1 MMKKNVKRKSAVFLA
16 LVLTLS
22 ALALPRVNAANP
34 VDVEKNDC
42 SIEFKT
48 SGDDKIKED
57 LNTAEVLVKLY
68 RVAEIDSF
76 GEYTAIG
83 DFEKLEVSALDAE
96 KASSAKEWK
105 TRAEKASKMVKA
117 GTEVEAR
124 VSLVNGIGTTG
135 KKLPTGLYLVMAEKT
150 LTSHYEYT
158 FTPYLISLPNNYY
171 YGTGND
177 DWVYDLTEVS
187 LKPEQKPR
195 YGDLVIEKE
204 LLDLNT
210 TFGDKATFVFQID
223 IETLDHKKSSRVEEL
238 TMEKEPGTKQL
249 VVTKIPAGAT
259 VMVKEVY
266 SGASYRQISDDPEAV
281 TIYADEMIGV
291 RFVNEHDGRS
301 NGGYGVNNHFE
312 QDEEGQYQ
320 YSSEEAQ

>member
-48 SGDDKIKED
+48 SGDDKIKAD

-76 GEYTAIG
+76 GEYTAVG
-83 DFEKLEVSALDAE
+83 DFKDLEVSALDAE
-96 KASSAKEWK
+96 KASSAEEWK
-105 TRAEKASKMVKA
+105 ARAEKASEMVKA
-117 GTEVEAR
+117 GTKVEAS

-195 YGDLVIEKE
+195 YGNLMIEKE

-210 TFGDKATFVFQID
+210 TFGDKATFVFQIN

-259 VMVKEVY
+259 VTVKEVY
-266 SGASYRQISDDPEAV
+266 SGASYSQISDDPEAV
-281 TIYADEMIGV
+281 PIFADEMVGV
-291 RFVNEHDGRS
+291 RFVNEHDNRP

-312 QDEEGQYQ
+312 QIEGQYQ
-320 YSSEEAQ
+320 RIQEAK